1 MSTIKP
7 KVISLFTGAMGLDL
21 GLEKAGFETIACV
34 ENEKNC
40 ISTIKTN
47 KPNLPVYEDI
57 VDVDPLKILSDL
69 GLSPGDVELVA
80 GGPPCQAFSTAGRR
94 RSLEDFR
101 GNMIV
106 KYLEYIKAIQPHYF
120 ILENVRGI
128 LSAKLANTP
137 PEYSEYEPIENT
149 PGSVVYFLTKEF
161 KKLGYNVSFSLF
173 DASYYGVPQKR
184 ERFIMFGT
192 KALNEVAIPFPTTK
206 DKPLT
211 VKDAISDL
219 KNIEHIFIPLREKH
233 IKYLKLL
240 KSGEYWK
247 HLPIELQSEAMGKA
261 YGLQGGKTGFYR
273 RLNWH
278 KPSPTLVTHPAMPAT
293 MLVHP
298 EEMRPLSIQE
308 YARIQQFP
316 DNWYFSGKPIAIYK
330 QIGNAVPV
338 GLGFMAGKAIMAH
351 RKGEIQKEIKSFLT
365 SRYEGNFYTEFLK
378 DFIKVEKSPD
388 LFS

>member
-1 MSTIKP
+1 MTKNKP

-34 ENEKNC
+34 ENERNC
-40 ISTIKTN
+40 IATIKQN
-47 KPNLPVYEDI
+47 KPDIRLYEDI
-57 VDVDPLKILSDL
+57 TDTDPLQILADL
-69 GLSPGDVELVA
+69 GLSPGEVELVA

-106 KYLEYIKAIQPHYF
+106 KYLEYIEAIRPHYF

-137 PEYSEYEPIENT
+137 PEYQEYETLEDT

-161 KKLGYNVSFSLF
+161 NKLGYNISFSLF

-184 ERFIMFGT
+184 ERFVMFGT
-192 KALNEVAIPFPTTK
+192 RNSQEVAIPLPTTK
-206 DKPLT
+206 ERPLT
-211 VKDAISDL
+211 VRDAILDI
-219 KNIEHIFIPLREKH
+219 KDIEHIYIPLREKH
-233 IKYLKLL
+233 IKYLTLL

-247 HLPIELQSEAMGKA
+247 NLPEEMQREAMGNA
-261 YGLQGGKTGFYR
+261 YGLQGGRTGFFR
-273 RLNWH
+273 RLNWD

-298 EEMRPLSIQE
+298 EELRPLSIQE

-316 DNWYFSGKPIAIYK
+316 DGWVFAGKPLAIYK

-338 GLGFMAGKAIMAH
+338 GLGYTVGKAVTEHMAGNTTKNPEPFM
-351 RKGEIQKEIKSFLT
+351 T
-365 SRYEGNFYTEFLK
+365 SRYMGNHYL
-378 DFIKVEKSPD
+378 DFIKDFEIDEVQRRLVD
-388 LFS
+388 

>member
-1 MSTIKP
+1 MSKTKP
-7 KVISLFTGAMGLDL
+7 RVVSLFTGAMGLDL

-40 ISTIKTN
+40 IATIKTN
-47 KPNLPVYEDI
+47 RPHLPLYEDI
-57 VDVDPLKILSDL
+57 AQVDPLQILSDL
-69 GLSPGDVELVA
+69 GLSPGEVELVA

-101 GNMIV
+101 GNLIV
-106 KYLEYIKAIQPHYF
+106 RYLEYIKAIRPRYF
-120 ILENVRGI
+120 IMENVRGI

-137 PEYSEYEPIENT
+137 PEYQEYIALENT

-161 KKLGYNVSFSLF
+161 KKLGYNISFSLF
-173 DASYYGVPQKR
+173 DASFYGVPQKR

-192 KALNEVAIPFPTTK
+192 RGANEVAIPFPTTK

-211 VKDAISDL
+211 LKDAIGNL
-219 KNIEHIFIPLREKH
+219 KSITHTFIPLREKH

-240 KSGEYWK
+240 KGGEYWK
-247 HLPIELQSEAMGKA
+247 HLPAELQEEAMGKA
-261 YGLQGGKTGFYR
+261 YGLQGGRTGFFR
-273 RLNWH
+273 RLSWD

-298 EEMRPLSIQE
+298 EELRPLSIQE
-308 YARIQQFP
+308 YAHIQQFP
-316 DNWYFSGKPIAIYK
+316 KNWIFAGKPIAVYK

-338 GLGFMAGKAIMAH
+338 GLGFMAGKAILSH
-351 RKGEIQKEIKSFLT
+351 IQGEFQKEIRSFLT
-365 SRYEGNFYTEFLK
+365 SRYEGNFYLEFLK
-378 DFIKVEKSPD
+378 DFSVEQDS
-388 LFS
+388 LF